1 MASEEA
7 LYYGDYAYD
16 YTNFDFIEDLDFVT
30 ESGQRIKNILAKID
44 KCNYVREDENTGTET
59 RNQTINKEDTI
70 KRVDRKSACG
80 IGFADW
86 EEAVDYVQAGFQIAW
101 KISNSLYHLV
111 LKAHL

>member
-1 MASEEA
+1 MASEQVL
-7 LYYGDYAYD
+7 LYGNYEYD
-16 YTNFDFIEDLDFVT
+16 STDLDFVT

-86 EEAVDYVQAGFQIAW
+86 EEAVDYVEAGFQIAS
-101 KISNSLYHLV
+101 KITSSFNHLV